1 MTWLIT
7 IHLHTPEAEAFMI
20 QSHTQKTTQWIQPD
34 SQLCISTVQMQRP
47 SSWSYDTNRD
57 NTIWLAKSQES
68 QFTSLW
74 HQTMDTAQSDWQHF
88 HSPNVHLF
96 MILWHHTTYTGHN
109 TFPYILMWHSSKP
122 MPWQQCFVC
131 NTFHGSS
138 IEFFMTTWGHATLNL
153 EQSLTAVQS

>member
-1 MTWLIT
+1 MDMTWLIT

-109 TFPYILMWHSSKP
+109 TF
-122 MPWQQCFVC
+122 
-131 NTFHGSS
+131 FHTSWCDTLQNLCHGNSVL
-138 IEFFMTTWGHATLNL
+138 FATRFTDLVSN
-153 EQSLTAVQS
+153 SLWPLGVMQH